1 MAEAL
6 LQLEREDHIINPEDH
21 VHIWPT
27 RFEHINV
34 YGRYDFNLEEAR
46 LRDGLRAFRQPDALD
61 P

>member
-6 LQLEREDHIINPEDH
+6 QPLEREGVPFDSVDLGY
-21 VHIWPT
+21 IWPT

-46 LRDGLRAFRQPDALD
+46 NRNGLRELRSPDALD